1 MGSPKKI
8 KKKYQTP
15 RHPWQKARIDAEK
28 IIFKEYAFKNK
39 KELWKQQSF
48 LRKYTRQAKRLINL
62 QTEQAKKEKEQ
73 IINKLFKLGLLSK
86 TSKIDDVLS
95 LTLKDVLERR
105 LQTIMFKKHF
115 SKTIKQARQF
125 ITHHHVLVNN
135 KKITS
140 PSYLVLREEEDKIT
154 FNLNSALKNP
164 EHPEREIEKKKEVK
178 VQKTM
183 PKKEIKKIEEKKVE
197 KKQIK
202 KEEKKET
209 KKVEEKKDGKNK

>member
-8 KKKYQTP
+8 RKKYQTP

-28 IIFKEYAFKNK
+28 ILFNEYAFKNK
-39 KELWKQQSF
+39 KELWKQQSL
-48 LRKYTRQAKRLINL
+48 LRKYTRQAKRLVNL

-73 IINKLFKLGLLSK
+73 LINKLFKLGLLSK

-95 LTLKDVLERR
+95 LTLKDILERR

-125 ITHHHVLVNN
+125 ITHHHILVNN

-140 PSYLVLREEEDKIT
+140 PSYIVSRYEEDKIA
-154 FNLNSALKNP
+154 FNLKSSLKNP

-178 VQKTM
+178 VQKKM
-183 PKKEIKKIEEKKVE
+183 PKKEVKKETKKEEKKPV
-197 KKQIK
+197 K
-202 KEEKKET
+202 KEEKKEA
-209 KKVEEKKDGKNK
+209 KKPKKDGKKK